1 MEQILQII
9 PVFLLVLVRITSFF
23 VTVPLFSYRNIP
35 TSHKIGLSVSLSFI
49 VINVVKLPNIQLDDL
64 FIMLAVKEC
73 LVGLSIGLIAY
84 LVMMAIQI
92 AGGLIDFQMGFTIA
106 NVIDPQNGT
115 QSPLMGQYLYI
126 IALLFLL
133 SVNGHYLLID
143 GIYYSYQMI
152 KVDEL
157 SIHIGSG
164 LFAKQFITAF
174 STMFLI
180 AVQMSLP
187 IVGSIFLVDIA
198 LGIVARTV
206 PQLNIFVIGFPI
218 KIIASFA
225 LLTIVMGSMMMVV
238 QKIFEQMLTF
248 MQGLMR
254 VLGGM

>member
-1 MEQILQII
+1 
-9 PVFLLVLVRITSFF
+9 
-23 VTVPLFSYRNIP
+23 
-35 TSHKIGLSVSLSFI
+35 
-49 VINVVKLPNIQLDDL
+49 
-64 FIMLAVKEC
+64 
-73 LVGLSIGLIAY
+73 
-84 LVMMAIQI
+84 MMAIQI